1 MIRLDTLLYERYTK
15 WTKGTIRLWLVLG
28 IALAALQPRTLS
40 SQYSDSTIQ
49 EINERLLEL
58 HKCRQ
63 KQSLYVKLA
72 VKDSIFIHSQNDT
85 IKELINATNK
95 QKVAIYRYQ
104 TFSLVTTL
112 LVIALLL

>member
-1 MIRLDTLLYERYTK
+1 MILRDTLLYERYTK
-15 WTKGTIRLWLVLG
+15 WTKNTTRWLLLLG
-28 IALAALQPRTLS
+28 IVLAALQPRTLS
-40 SQYSDSTIQ
+40 SQFSDSTIK

-63 KQSLYVKLA
+63 KQSLYRVLA
-72 VKDSIFIHSQNDT
+72 HNDSVVIHSQNDT
-85 IKELINATNK
+85 IKDLINATNR

-104 TFSLVTTL
+104 TFSIVTTL

>member
-15 WTKGTIRLWLVLG
+15 WTKGTIRSLLLLL
-28 IALAALQPRTLS
+28 IALVSLQPRTLS
-40 SQYSDSTIQ
+40 SQFSDSTIK

-63 KQSLYVKLA
+63 KQSLYRVLA
-72 VKDSIFIHSQNDT
+72 HNDSVVIHSQNDT
-85 IKELINATNK
+85 IKELINGTNR

-104 TFSLVTTL
+104 TFSIVTTL

>member
-15 WTKGTIRLWLVLG
+15 WTKGTTRSLLLLG
-28 IALAALQPRTLS
+28 IVLAALLPRTLS
-40 SQYSDSTIQ
+40 SQFSDSTIK

-63 KQSLYVKLA
+63 KQSLYRVLA
-72 VKDSIFIHSQNDT
+72 HNDSIVIHSQNET
-85 IKELINATNK
+85 ITDLVSKSNK
-95 QKVAIYRYQ
+95 QQVAIVRYQ
-104 TFSLVTTL
+104 TFSIVTTL

>member
-1 MIRLDTLLYERYTK
+1 MIRFDTLLYAKYTK
-15 WTKGTIRLWLVLG
+15 WTKGTTRSLLLLG
-28 IALAALQPRTLS
+28 IVLAALLPRTLS
-40 SQYSDSTIQ
+40 SQFSDSTIK

-63 KQSLYVKLA
+63 KQTLYRVLA
-72 VKDSIFIHSQNDT
+72 HNDSVVIHSQNDT
-85 IKELINATNK
+85 IKELINDTNR

-104 TFSLVTTL
+104 TFSIVTTL

>member
-15 WTKGTIRLWLVLG
+15 WTKSTTQYTLLFAIVL
-28 IALAALQPRTLS
+28 ISLQPRTLS
-40 SQYSDSTIQ
+40 SQFSDSTIK

-58 HKCRQ
+58 HRCRQ

-72 VKDSIFIHSQNDT
+72 HNDSIVIHSQNDT
-85 IKELINATNK
+85 IKELINTTNR
-95 QKVAIYRYQ
+95 QKVAIVRYQ
-104 TFSLVTTL
+104 TVSIITTL

>member
-15 WTKGTIRLWLVLG
+15 WTKGTTRSLLLLG
-28 IALAALQPRTLS
+28 IVLAALLPRTLS
-40 SQYSDSTIQ
+40 SQFSDSTIK

-63 KQSLYVKLA
+63 KQTLYRVLA
-72 VKDSIFIHSQNDT
+72 HNDSVVIHSQNET
-85 IKELINATNK
+85 ITDLVSKNNK
-95 QKVAIYRYQ
+95 QQVAIVRYQ
-104 TFSLVTTL
+104 TFSIVTTL

>member
-15 WTKGTIRLWLVLG
+15 WTKGTIRLWLLLLTLC
-28 IALAALQPRTLS
+28 ISLQPRTLS
-40 SQYSDSTIQ
+40 SQFSDSTIK

-63 KQSLYVKLA
+63 KQSLYRVLA
-72 VKDSIFIHSQNDT
+72 HNDSVVIHSQNDT
-85 IKELINATNK
+85 IKELINGTNR

-104 TFSLVTTL
+104 TFSIVTTL

>member
-1 MIRLDTLLYERYTK
+1 MIRRDTLLSERYTK
-15 WTKGTIRLWLVLG
+15 STKNTTRWLLLLL
-28 IALAALQPRTLS
+28 IALVSLQPRTLS
-40 SQYSDSTIQ
+40 SQFSDSTIK

-72 VKDSIFIHSQNDT
+72 HNDSVVIHSQNDT
-85 IKELINATNK
+85 IKDLIKATNK

-104 TFSLVTTL
+104 TFSIVTTL

>member
-15 WTKGTIRLWLVLG
+15 WTKGTIRSLLLLL
-28 IALAALQPRTLS
+28 IALVSLQPRTLS
-40 SQYSDSTIQ
+40 SQFSDSTIK

-63 KQSLYVKLA
+63 KQSLYRVLA
-72 VKDSIFIHSQNDT
+72 HNDSIVIHSQNET
-85 IKELINATNK
+85 ITDLVTKNNK
-95 QKVAIYRYQ
+95 QQVAIVRYQ
-104 TFSLVTTL
+104 TFSIVTTL

>member
-1 MIRLDTLLYERYTK
+1 MRLTNKLIPFAKYTLIVCLLLTPQR
-15 WTKGTIRLWLVLG
+15 
-28 IALAALQPRTLS
+28 AS
-40 SQYSDSTIQ
+40 SQFSDSTIK

-72 VKDSIFIHSQNDT
+72 HNDSIVIHSQNDT
-85 IKELINATNK
+85 IKELINDTNR

-104 TFSLVTTL
+104 TFSIVTTL

>member
-15 WTKGTIRLWLVLG
+15 WTKGTTRLWLLLG
-28 IALAALQPRTLS
+28 IALASLQPRTLS
-40 SQYSDSTIQ
+40 SQFSDSTIK

-72 VKDSIFIHSQNDT
+72 VNDSIVIHSQNDT
-85 IKELINATNK
+85 IKDLVSKNNK
-95 QKVAIYRYQ
+95 QQVAIVRYQ
-104 TFSLVTTL
+104 TFSIVTTL

>member
-1 MIRLDTLLYERYTK
+1 MILRDTLLSERYTK
-15 WTKGTIRLWLVLG
+15 WIKGTTRLLLLLG
-28 IALAALQPRTLS
+28 IVLAALQPRTLS
-40 SQYSDSTIQ
+40 CQFSDSTIK

-63 KQSLYVKLA
+63 KQSLYRVLA
-72 VKDSIFIHSQNDT
+72 HNDSVVIHSQNDT
-85 IKELINATNK
+85 IKDLINATNK

-104 TFSLVTTL
+104 TFSIVTTL

>member
-15 WTKGTIRLWLVLG
+15 WTKGTIRSLLLLLTLC
-28 IALAALQPRTLS
+28 ISLQPRTLS
-40 SQYSDSTIQ
+40 SQFSDSTIK

-63 KQSLYVKLA
+63 KQSLYRVLA
-72 VKDSIFIHSQNDT
+72 HNDSIVIHSQNDT
-85 IKELINATNK
+85 IKELINGTNR

-104 TFSLVTTL
+104 TFSIVTTL

>member
-15 WTKGTIRLWLVLG
+15 WTKGTTRWLLLLL
-28 IALAALQPRTLS
+28 IALVSLQPRTLS
-40 SQYSDSTIQ
+40 SQFSDSTIK

-63 KQSLYVKLA
+63 KQTLYRVLA
-72 VKDSIFIHSQNDT
+72 HNDSIVIHSQNDT
-85 IKELINATNK
+85 IKELINGTNR

-104 TFSLVTTL
+104 TFSIVTTL

>member
-1 MIRLDTLLYERYTK
+1 MILRDTLLSERYTK
-15 WTKGTIRLWLVLG
+15 WTKGTTRSLLLLG
-28 IALAALQPRTLS
+28 IVLAALQPRTLS
-40 SQYSDSTIQ
+40 SQFSDSTIK

-72 VKDSIFIHSQNDT
+72 HKDSIVIHSQNDT
-85 IKELINATNK
+85 IKDLINTTNK

-104 TFSLVTTL
+104 TFSIVTTL

>member
-15 WTKGTIRLWLVLG
+15 WTKGTTRLWLLLG
-28 IALAALQPRTLS
+28 IALASLQPRTLS
-40 SQYSDSTIQ
+40 SQFSDSTIK

-72 VKDSIFIHSQNDT
+72 VNDSIIIHSQNDT
-85 IKELINATNK
+85 IKDLVNK
-95 QKVAIYRYQ
+95 NNTQKVTIVRYQ
-104 TFSLVTTL
+104 TVSIITTL

>member
-1 MIRLDTLLYERYTK
+1 MIRLDTLLYEKYTK
-15 WTKGTIRLWLVLG
+15 WTKGTTRLWLLLLTLC
-28 IALAALQPRTLS
+28 ISLQPRSLS
-40 SQYSDSTIQ
+40 SQFSDSTIK

-58 HKCRQ
+58 HQCRQ

-72 VKDSIFIHSQNDT
+72 HKDSIVIHSQNDT
-85 IKELINATNK
+85 IKKLINDTNR

-104 TFSLVTTL
+104 TFSIVTTL

>member
-1 MIRLDTLLYERYTK
+1 MIRFDTLLSERYTK
-15 WTKGTIRLWLVLG
+15 WTKGTTRWLLLLLTLC
-28 IALAALQPRTLS
+28 ISLQPRTLS
-40 SQYSDSTIQ
+40 SQFSDSTIK

-63 KQSLYVKLA
+63 KQTLYRVLA
-72 VKDSIFIHSQNDT
+72 HNDSVVIHSQNDT
-85 IKELINATNK
+85 IKELINDTNR

-104 TFSLVTTL
+104 TFSIVTTL

>member
-15 WTKGTIRLWLVLG
+15 WTKGTIRSLLLLG
-28 IALAALQPRTLS
+28 IVLAALLPRTLS
-40 SQYSDSTIQ
+40 SQFSDSTIK

-63 KQSLYVKLA
+63 KQSLYRVLA
-72 VKDSIFIHSQNDT
+72 HNDSVVIHSQNQT
-85 IKELINATNK
+85 ITDLVSKNNK
-95 QKVAIYRYQ
+95 QQVAIVRYQ
-104 TFSLVTTL
+104 TFSIVTTL

>member
-1 MIRLDTLLYERYTK
+1 MIRLATLLYERYTK
-15 WTKGTIRLWLVLG
+15 WTKGTIRLLLLLL
-28 IALAALQPRTLS
+28 IALVSLQPRNLS
-40 SQYSDSTIQ
+40 SQFSDSTIK

-72 VKDSIFIHSQNDT
+72 VNDSIVIHSQNDT
-85 IKELINATNK
+85 IKDLVSKNNK
-95 QKVAIYRYQ
+95 QQVAIVRYQ
-104 TFSLVTTL
+104 TFSIVTTL